1 MAGSKRIIRLDIAR
15 TFAILCVVLCHCCDM
30 TYYYNDTIKLSELG
44 MASQIFMI
52 GTQTIGRLGVPIFLM
67 ISGAL
72 LFKKIINNEGDILRF
87 YKNNLLPL
95 LIVNEVWVILYELF
109 NVFVLKQTF
118 VIDDFIKELLLLKNS
133 TMSNMWYMPMI
144 LGVYIGVPFVA
155 VIVKKF
161 SFRAVAPV
169 MGAIFIFSYIVPMLN
184 VISKI
189 YNLNQTFGSDTYIP
203 YMGAT
208 YGLYMLIGYYIYN
221 NRHVRLKNGVL
232 VLISLCSYAIT
243 LYVQLYSLGS
253 SSYYFYKV
261 WYDFPFLLI
270 CSSCIFALFCRID
283 DNRICVKLS
292 NVFTYISRIS
302 MGIFFVH
309 VLIIS
314 IKVNYMGQFNGSL
327 SLETVIMTVVTTI
340 LSIMIIWLFGRSR
353 LLARYMFLIK

>member
-1 MAGSKRIIRLDIAR
+1 
-15 TFAILCVVLCHCCDM
+15 
-30 TYYYNDTIKLSELG
+30 
-44 MASQIFMI
+44 
-52 GTQTIGRLGVPIFLM
+52 
-67 ISGAL
+67 
-72 LFKKIINNEGDILRF
+72 
-87 YKNNLLPL
+87 
-95 LIVNEVWVILYELF
+95 
-109 NVFVLKQTF
+109 
-118 VIDDFIKELLLLKNS
+118 
-133 TMSNMWYMPMI
+133 
-144 LGVYIGVPFVA
+144 
-155 VIVKKF
+155 
-161 SFRAVAPV
+161 
-169 MGAIFIFSYIVPMLN
+169 
-184 VISKI
+184 
-189 YNLNQTFGSDTYIP
+189 
-203 YMGAT
+203 
-208 YGLYMLIGYYIYN
+208 MLIGYYIYN

-314 IKVNYMGQFNGSL
+314 LKVNYMGQFNGSL

-340 LSIMIIWLFGRSR
+340 LSVMIIWLLSRSR

>member
-1 MAGSKRIIRLDIAR
+1 MADSKRIIRLDIAR

-52 GTQTIGRLGVPIFLM
+52 GTQTIGRLGVPVFLM

-87 YKNNLLPL
+87 YNLLPL
-95 LIVNEVWVILYELF
+95 FIVNEVWVILYELF
-109 NVFVLKQTF
+109 NVLVLKQTF

-270 CSSCIFALFCRID
+270 CSS
-283 DNRICVKLS
+283 

-314 IKVNYMGQFNGSL
+314 LKVNYMGQFNGSL
-327 SLETVIMTVVTTI
+327 SLETVIMTGVTTI
-340 LSIMIIWLFGRSR
+340 LSVMIIWLLSRSR